1 MRHNVFG
8 KQLSR
13 DTGQRQALLKGLA
26 GALIRSEAIE
36 TTETKAKAAVSLIEK
51 LIAKAKKGSLSDI
64 RQIEEVIVDKSLV
77 QKLVQEIAPR
87 FKAKS
92 GGFIKLVKLGN
103 RVGDNASMVRMELVS
118 HALPAETAVSES
130 KSTAKV
136 EAVKEP
142 KKETKKAVSKK
153 IKPASSKTNK

>member
-51 LIAKAKKGSLSDI
+51 LIAKAQKGSLSDI

-77 QKLVQEIAPR
+77 EKLVSEIVPR
-87 FKAKS
+87 LKSKS
-92 GGFIKLVKLGN
+92 GGFIRLIKLGN
-103 RVGDNASMVRMELVS
+103 RVGDNAPMVRMELITQSV
-118 HALPAETAVSES
+118 PT
-130 KSTAKV
+130 TID
-136 EAVKEP
+136 EP
-142 KKETKKAVSKK
+142 KKDKIKKEVAKK
-153 IKPASSKTNK
+153 TKPASAKKKN